1 MKTIRSLQNLK
12 IWQRL
17 ILICT
22 SFTLPILALGYLWL
36 STQQIQIDFAEKE
49 IIGNR
54 VLRPAV
60 HLMQDAVD
68 YHMALAG
75 GVSVRDRH
83 VTIDE
88 ALKEL
93 IAAEKHA
100 SGSLSV
106 GESLQSVR
114 QSWTTAR
121 ERSSDFESLVVSTR
135 ALITA
140 VGDQSNL
147 ILDPDLDSYYM
158 MDLTLLRVPETLDL
172 VRKLLISVEQARAEK
187 NLSVDVRTT
196 LVVLSDLLKTNLDG
210 IQTSFQTAV
219 RQNADGSVRAKV
231 MTVYQSARSELEAL
245 LAAVDE
251 IITAGTTNDPAVE
264 RVRYQAAQ
272 ALTATRDMY
281 DAAVDEL
288 DLLLN
293 RRIDGFYSRVW
304 NAFSMVALVLIVT
317 VFLVIV
323 IVRSITQPLRD
334 AVRVS
339 NELAD
344 GNLGVEFSAP
354 TRDETGQLFAAMEQ
368 MVVNWRTIIERLS
381 ESSSQVASTSDQLA
395 ASSRQISSGAEEQ
408 SSATEETS
416 ASMEQMA
423 ASIRQVA
430 MNSEQLSTNVSET
443 SASIQQMM
451 ASIQSVAR
459 HTSDLSGAVSE
470 TSSTIQEMAA
480 SIEQVAVNAREVG
493 KFSSAAVKEAE
504 DGFAAV
510 REAVEGMNTLA
521 STMKDIVAVI
531 RNLDDS
537 SNAISRIVDVID
549 DIAEQT
555 NLLALNAAIEAARAG
570 EHGRGFAVVADE
582 IRKLAER
589 SAASAKEIVQLIG
602 GVQKE
607 TQNAIRVTQEG
618 QTRAVAGVQ
627 SATQA
632 GDAFGK
638 IVQGIGTV
646 SRMVNEISK
655 ATEQQAKASEQMVQT
670 VDNMTRMTNQVHT
683 ATREQANGS
692 QQIMKAVEMMNT
704 MTKQVSLATGEQHRG
719 GEQVVRAVE
728 NIAKI
733 AEQNVSASSQIVE
746 VSRNLSTQAEE
757 LRKIASTFSLSMNG
771 RMN

>member
-1 MKTIRSLQNLK
+1 
-12 IWQRL
+12 L

-68 YHMALAG
+68 YHMALAS
-75 GVSVRDRH
+75 GVSVRDRN
-83 VTIDE
+83 VIIDE

-93 IAAEKHA
+93 TAAEKGA
-100 SGSLSV
+100 FGSLSV

-121 ERSSDFESLVVSTR
+121 ERPSDFESLIVSTR
-135 ALITA
+135 AFITA

-172 VRKLLISVEQARAEK
+172 IRKLHISVEQARAEK

-196 LVVLSDLLKTNLDG
+196 LVVLSGLLKTNLDG

-231 MTVYQSARSELEAL
+231 MTAYQSARSELEAL

-251 IITAGTTNDPAVE
+251 IITAGTTNDAAFE
-264 RVRYQAAQ
+264 RVRYQATQ
-272 ALTATRDMY
+272 SLTATRDMY

-288 DLLLN
+288 DLLLH

-317 VFLVIV
+317 MFLVIV

-354 TRDETGQLFAAMEQ
+354 TRDETGQLFAAMEH

-381 ESSSQVASTSDQLA
+381 QSSSQVASTSDQLA

-430 MNSEQLSTNVSET
+430 MNSEQLSSNVSET

-618 QTRAVAGVQ
+618 QTRAVAGVH

-646 SRMVNEISK
+646 SRMVNEIGK

-757 LRKIASTFSLSMNG
+757 LRKIASTFSLSMND